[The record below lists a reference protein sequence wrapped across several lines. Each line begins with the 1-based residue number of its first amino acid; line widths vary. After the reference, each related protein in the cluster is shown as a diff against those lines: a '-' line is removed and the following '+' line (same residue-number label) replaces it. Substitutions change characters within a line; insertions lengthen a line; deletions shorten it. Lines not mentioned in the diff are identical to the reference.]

1 MAKIGNIFFNRTLN
15 QFLECK
21 DLGSKK
27 GLSLVGKIRASAGD
41 NLDKVL
47 ETITQVEAPHREAL
61 KNICLESVEG
71 FSEECFLDV
80 LSHDQTLLRAAASDI
95 LSHKPAVDVTKLF
108 QRLHDPKASPAEVIE
123 VLEAQKHALKPEDI
137 INHSLKLE
145 SDDAIQLLKLVEGSE
160 QPVDLSNLSFQLDKI
175 ESPIY
180 KINLLH
186 YFGSINEPKIPLIVA
201 RFLDDSNK
209 VVVLEALKT
218 LDRMKIDFD
227 ASTLLPYTESMTGVE
242 LELVLKII
250 AKQADASLVPHLSA
264 YLTSKSDELNEFFAR
279 IVSANADKDNFEKFL
294 KRLGIEDDWTQQQAI
309 ACVQKFSNENLSE
322 VARELTSHEQE
333 FVRNTAQTLVMNLI
347 GDEDL
352 GKIEEYALSENWQ
365 VRERAIQS
373 LAKSSNRGAIAIL
386 KKMVDTF
393 PDDFVLALRAV
404 KQLGFGKGLEI
415 AFEGLKNPQPNVQRA
430 SLETI
435 EAITTEKHADNVR
448 NNILWSLPVLATEMR
463 EFAKMLMSEITRDY
477 ELPEIQIDENTN
489 TSTGVVDIPLFGGG
503 GTGTMVRPDE
513 RLSPL
518 DQLKPD
524 SVWMDRY
531 HIKKEIGRGAMGR
544 VMLAE
549 DDMVDES
556 LILKFMLPELTV
568 DQQSTER
575 FKREVKY
582 ARKVSHRNV
591 IRVHDIL
598 QKDRLCAI
606 SMEYFESRGLEVV
619 LDEVKF
625 FKTLAGLKIL
635 YQIASGM
642 AAAHEQEVI
651 HRDLKPSNILIDDK
665 WHVKIVDFGIASA
678 GTAAE
683 ATLTQTGSI
692 IGSPAYLSPER
703 ADGKVADERS
713 DIYSLGIIAYSMFSG
728 QLPYSG
734 KPMEVLAKHRDGN
747 APPIMK
753 VNDEAAPEVSRLI
766 VKMMAVDPSARPQSM
781 KAVRDEVKSLVIEFE
796 LPEEID

>member
-15 QFLECK
+15 HFLECD
-21 DLGSKK
+21 DLESKK
-27 GLSLVGKIRASAGD
+27 ALSLMEKIRASAGD
-41 NLDKVL
+41 NLEKVL
-47 ETITQVEAPHREAL
+47 ETITQAEEPHREAL
-61 KNICLESVEG
+61 KNICRESVEG
-71 FSEECFLDV
+71 FSEKYFLDV
-80 LSHDQTLLRAAASDI
+80 LAHDQTEFRAAASDI
-95 LSHKPAVDVTKLF
+95 LSHNTAIDATKLF
-108 QRLHDPKASPAEVIE
+108 QRLHDPKSSPVEVIE
-123 VLEAQKHALKPEDI
+123 VLEAQKHLLKPEDI

-160 QPVDLSNLSFQLDKI
+160 QPVDLSRLSFQLDKI
-175 ESPIY
+175 ESPVY

-186 YFGSINEPKIPLIVA
+186 YFGSVNEPKIPLIVV

-227 ASTLLPYTESMTGVE
+227 ASALLPFTESMTGVE
-242 LELVLKII
+242 LDLLLKII
-250 AKQADASLVPHLSA
+250 ARQADASLVPHLSA
-264 YLTSKSDELNEFFAR
+264 YLTLKSDELNEFFGR
-279 IVSANADKDNFEKFL
+279 IVVVNADKENFEKFL
-294 KRLGIEDDWTQQQAI
+294 KRLSIEDDWTQQQSI
-309 ACVQKFSNENLSE
+309 ACVQKYADENLSE
-322 VARELTSHEQE
+322 VARELTDHEQE
-333 FVRNTAQTLVMNLI
+333 FVRNTAQTLVMKLI

-352 GKIEEYALSENWQ
+352 GKIEQYALSENWQ

-373 LAKSSNRGAIAIL
+373 LAKSSNRGAIPIL
-386 KKMVDTF
+386 KKMDAAY
-393 PDDFVLALRAV
+393 PYDFVLALRAV
-404 KQLGFGKGLEI
+404 KQLGMGKGLEI
-415 AFEGLKNPQPNVQRA
+415 AFEGLKNPEPNIQRA
-430 SLETI
+430 SLEAI
-435 EAITTEKHADNVR
+435 EAITSEKHAINVR
-448 NNILWSLPVLATEMR
+448 DNILWNLPVLTTEMR
-463 EFAKMLMSEITRDY
+463 EFAKMLMSQITKDFD
-477 ELPEIQIDENTN
+477 LPDIQIDEESN
-489 TSTGVVDIPLFGGG
+489 TSTGAVDLPLFGGG
-503 GTGTMVRPDE
+503 TGTVRPDE

-518 DQLKPD
+518 DQLKPG

-531 HIKKEIGRGAMGR
+531 HIIKEIGRGAMGR

-582 ARKVSHRNV
+582 ARKISHRNV

-606 SMEYFESRGLEVV
+606 SMEYFISRGLEAV
-619 LDEVKF
+619 LNEVKVF
-625 FKTLAGLKIL
+625 DTLDGLKIL
-635 YQIASGM
+635 HQIASGM

-678 GTAAE
+678 GTASE

-692 IGSPAYLSPER
+692 IGSPAYLAPER
-703 ADGKVADERS
+703 AEGADADERS
-713 DIYSLGIIAYSMFSG
+713 DIYSLGVIAYYMFSG

-734 KPMEVLAKHRDGN
+734 KPMEVLAKHREGN

-753 VNDEAAPEVSRLI
+753 VYDEAAPEVSKLI

-781 KAVRDEVKSLVIEFE
+781 DEVRDEARILVDQFT
-796 LPEEID
+796 LPDEIS